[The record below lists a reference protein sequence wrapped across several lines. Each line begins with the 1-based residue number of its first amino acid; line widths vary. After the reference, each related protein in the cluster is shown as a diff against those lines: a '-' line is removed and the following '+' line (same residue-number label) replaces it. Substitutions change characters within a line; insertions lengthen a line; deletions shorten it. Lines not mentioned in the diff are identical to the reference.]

1 MTGAVGFLLR
11 FIGPLTVTPIVTL
24 IGLSLF
30 DTIPGLAE
38 HNWWIAL
45 GYSYIH
51 DTQVYIPKRR
61 TLIQVLPLANAYPK
75 SAHAYIHFAKL
86 FCYLLMHV
94 CIFIAIRPVCVHHDV
109 RIGCLNAILRQNAY
123 MHEQIK

>member
-1 MTGAVGFLLR
+1 MLGPCLFQIQGSVIVGSVFQMVIGMTGAVGFLLR

-45 GYSYIH
+45 GYSNIH
-51 DTQVYIPKRR
+51 DIVPRKHTE
-61 TLIQVLPLANAYPK
+61 
-75 SAHAYIHFAKL
+75 
-86 FCYLLMHV
+86 LMQH
-94 CIFIAIRPVCVHHDV
+94 IID
-109 RIGCLNAILRQNAY
+109 
-123 MHEQIK
+123 